1 MWGNPPQR
9 MLAGAPTGNT
19 SNPQLSFDWVLRPLP
34 QSCRIANS
42 DTEVLKVRSA
52 RGTCSMDILVAE
64 ADAGLAAAYRQ
75 FLAHNGFDVTT
86 AVGGLHC
93 LALLRDRIPA
103 VVALDLDLLW
113 GGADGVL
120 EHLREQRSRRRVPA
134 VILTGQVPEEQLP
147 AELLASPVVRYL
159 CKP

>member
-75 FLAHNGFDVTT
+75 FHVKTVMSQKLPVRCGQAG
-86 AVGGLHC
+86 
-93 LALLRDRIPA
+93 
-103 VVALDLDLLW
+103 
-113 GGADGVL
+113 
-120 EHLREQRSRRRVPA
+120 VPA
-134 VILTGQVPEEQLP
+134 ISG
-147 AELLASPVVRYL
+147 S
-159 CKP
+159 